1 MSSDNPDRGRLLL
14 PLIRAFVLPLLLLAL
29 AGAAFAVAGR
39 FPNFHDYRMDGDR
52 LWGALALAIGLLL
65 VQRVVSTV
73 LEWASRDAPRSV
85 GGPVGHILPLAR
97 RALNVAFFVIG
108 VLLILDQLGISI
120 SPLLAGLGISGI
132 AVALALQPLLT
143 NLFAGSYVLSDASI
157 RAGDYIIIQ
166 GGPSGRVETI
176 GWRATRLRDP
186 DAGTLIIVPNAT
198 LAAAT
203 VTNYGGSGS
212 TVATIVLSLPH
223 DVDLEAAEQAAL
235 EALRELVAESAHAA
249 HDSEPVLRFQ
259 GTTDERITLLIGA
272 TARSSADVPRLTHEI
287 VKRVVPRVRREAL
300 AMGNGARD

>member
-1 MSSDNPDRGRLLL
+1 MSSDNPGRSRLLL
-14 PLIRAFVLPLLLLAL
+14 PLIRAFLLPVLLLAL

-39 FPNFHDYRMDGDR
+39 FPNIDAYRVDGDR
-52 LWGALALAIGLLL
+52 LWGALALATGLLL
-65 VQRVVSTV
+65 VQRVVST
-73 LEWASRDAPRSV
+73 LLQWASRDAPRSV
-85 GGPVGHILPLAR
+85 GGPVGHVLPLAR

-108 VLLILDQLGISI
+108 VLLMLDQLGVSI

-212 TVATIVLSLPH
+212 TVASIVLSLPH

-235 EALRELVAESAHAA
+235 EALRALIAESAHAA
-249 HDSEPVLRFQ
+249 HAGEPVLRFQ
-259 GTTDERITLLIGA
+259 GATDERIALLVGA
-272 TARSSADVPRLTHEI
+272 TARSSADVPGLTHDM
-287 VKRVVPRVRREAL
+287 VKRVVPRVRAEASRTHED
-300 AMGNGARD
+300 ASD